1 MWHETRSPPSGKA
14 PSSIAL
20 AKKYFRTT
28 DAEKLAQ
35 RRREVQA
42 YFDGLAGWLA
52 AHHPEH
58 ARRFASTSVMAE
70 LAVGEYVI
78 KWQS

>member
-35 RRREVQA
+35 RRQEVQA
-42 YFDGLAGWLA
+42 YFDGLAGWLSRG
-52 AHHPEH
+52 P
-58 ARRFASTSVMAE
+58 
-70 LAVGEYVI
+70 
-78 KWQS
+78 